1 MLRLQNMICWI
12 GLLFT
17 LQLTAQIQYKI
28 IPKPIKSIEFF
39 EGKAIANQPINSTF
53 QAEKTKKALSVFTSV
68 ENQSINQQ
76 VVVRSKAKY
85 NARNWKCWDGKKE
98 IALLWL
104 NDSTFQFSMCFE
116 LEKHFYSFYNGDILI
131 DKWMSV
137 QLPTIKQ
144 KVFIVP
150 LVSLSKDRFYFQN
163 ELNKIYKQAGIELE
177 TAILPTFKTKIF
189 SKKTVF
195 STQDSLEIYSGQM
208 RLLRNQFF
216 ELNTNLPN
224 EAYYL
229 FVIPSFSD
237 SSNLGFMLKNK
248 IVGFVPFQAN
258 EKKLNIQIART
269 LAVGMGMLNPAWKS
283 LDSLEN
289 RKENLMDS
297 LGGAQLTFAQVEAL
311 RSESRTFSRFD
322 VYENVPSN
330 NGTIAFYFWKE
341 TRGWIDLTNQNP
353 LEAIQR
359 PFRKNF
365 LISRFQVKYS
375 ILKPIFR
382 WGGYYIT
389 IFNLLGLV
397 LFYGLFLWLRKK
409 IKNAWQKRKWR
420 WGIIRKFVVW
430 SLFLSATFGVYC
442 SLSWGNAIL
451 ERFTIISGP
460 MPELDGLKLPEAKKE
475 LFTNPDF
482 HKKRGSIL
490 SAEILVQKSTHWE
503 VKKRLPVLYFNVYLD
518 ENQKPIKMR
527 FQHNSDTLKVEAW
540 KYAKHVTN
548 HYVVFN
554 YMDLSQKIT
563 VQKVYSY
570 DGKELE
576 SPNEKED
583 IAKRILVFVNGYRPT
598 SVGHSLEENFQ
609 DIINNGFENK
619 NSTNHIYSFDR
630 YDYWQPWNQI
640 NLLFQQRINPTET
653 YYADGHFSVSTSNYG
668 SILNFT
674 RVAQSFPKRCPNPK
688 KHTCYWM
695 QNTDLRKYFM
705 RKSRTEKALKM
716 SANRQGFKY
725 RKDHGR
731 IAGKNVLQ
739 ILNELPSFSENDTI
753 YIVAHSM
760 GYAYSVGMIESLR
773 NKIQFGGFYILAPE
787 NAKSGFVKPSEWK
800 EIWQYGSNLNQDFED
815 APCLQDGVAPQTAV
829 KGLPKENRLF
839 IPKKSYAQKGFFDS
853 HFVGYYT
860 WILEIPQGENGA
872 IKQR

>member
-1 MLRLQNMICWI
+1 MFRLQNVIFLI
-12 GLLFT
+12 GLLFSW
-17 LQLTAQIQYKI
+17 QLTAQVRFQIV
-28 IPKPIKSIEFF
+28 PKPTKSIQFF
-39 EGKAIANQPINSTF
+39 EGKTIANQTVSATF
-53 QAEKTKKALSVFTSV
+53 QSGKSKKVLSVFSAT
-68 ENQSINQQ
+68 EKQTINQQ
-76 VVVRSKAKY
+76 AVVRSNAKY
-85 NARNWKCWDGKKE
+85 NAKNWKCWEGKRE
-98 IALLWL
+98 VNLRWI
-104 NDSTFQFSMCFE
+104 NDSTFQFSMR
-116 LEKHFYSFYNGDILI
+116 LEKKKHFYSFYNGEVLI

-144 KVFIVP
+144 KVYIVP
-150 LVSLSKDRFYFQN
+150 LISLSNDRFYYEN

-189 SKKTVF
+189 SPKTVF
-195 STQDSLEIYSGQM
+195 STQDSLEMYSGQM

-229 FVIPSFSD
+229 FVIPSFAD
-237 SSNLGFMLKNK
+237 SSEMGFMLKNK
-248 IVGFVPFQAN
+248 TLGFVPFQTN
-258 EKKLNIQIART
+258 DKKLNTQLART
-269 LAVGMGMLNPAWKS
+269 LAIGMGMLNPVWKS

-297 LGGAQLTFAQVEAL
+297 LGGQQLTFAQVEAL
-311 RSESRTFSRFD
+311 RSEIRTFSRFD
-322 VYENVPSN
+322 TYENVPTN
-330 NGTIAFYFWKE
+330 NGTIAYYFWKE
-341 TRGWIDLTNQNP
+341 TNGYIDLSNHSP

-365 LISRFQVKYS
+365 LTSRFQVKYS
-375 ILKPIFR
+375 ILKPIAR

-389 IFNLLGLV
+389 IFNV
-397 LFYGLFLWLRKK
+397 FVFVVFFGLFLWLRRK
-409 IKNAWQKRKWR
+409 IKNAWKKRKWR
-420 WGIIRKFVVW
+420 WGIFRKLVVW
-430 SLFLSATFGVYC
+430 SLFLFATFGVYC
-442 SLSWGNAIL
+442 SLPWGNAIL

-460 MPELDGLKLPEAKKE
+460 MPELDGMNLSQAKKN
-475 LFTNPDF
+475 LFTNSDF

-490 SAEILVQKSTHWE
+490 AAEILVEKSTHWE
-503 VKKRLPVLYFNVYLD
+503 VKKRLPVLYFNVFVD

-540 KYAKHVTN
+540 KYAKRVTN

-554 YMDLSQKIT
+554 FIDLDRKMIA
-563 VQKVYSY
+563 QKVYSY

-576 SPNEKED
+576 SPKEKED
-583 IAKRILVFVNGYRPT
+583 VAKRILVFVNGYRPT

-619 NSTNHIYSFDR
+619 NSTNHIYPFDR

-640 NLLFQQRINPTET
+640 NLLFAQRINPTET

-674 RVAQSFPKRCPNPK
+674 RVAQSFPKRCPNAK

-695 QNTDLRKYFM
+695 QNTDLRKYFVK
-705 RKSRTEKALKM
+705 KSHTENVLKM
-716 SANRQGFKY
+716 RANKEGFKY

-731 IAGKNVLQ
+731 IAGKNLLQ
-739 ILNELPSFSENDTI
+739 ILNELPEFSENDTV

-760 GYAYSVGMIESLR
+760 GFAYSLGMVESLR

-787 NAKSGFVKPSEWK
+787 NAKTGIVNPTEWN
-800 EIWQYGSNLNQDFED
+800 EIWQYGSNLDQKYKD
-815 APCLQDGVAPQTAV
+815 APCLQDGVAPQSTV
-829 KGLPKENRLF
+829 RGLPEENRLF
-839 IPKKSYAQKGFFDS
+839 IPKKAYKQKGFFDS
-853 HFVGYYT
+853 HFIGYYT
-860 WILEIPQGENGA
+860 WILDIPPGEKGA
-872 IKQR
+872 IRFR

>member
-1 MLRLQNMICWI
+1 MLRLQNIICVI

-17 LQLTAQIQYKI
+17 LQLTAQLQFQI
-28 IPKPIKSIEFF
+28 IPKPTNSIHFF
-39 EGKAIANQPINSTF
+39 EGKTIANQTVNPTF
-53 QAEKTKKALSVFTSV
+53 QSGKTKKVLSVFTTT
-68 ENQSINQQ
+68 EDQKINQQ
-76 VVVRSKAKY
+76 VVVRSNAKY
-85 NARNWKCWDGKKE
+85 NARNWKCWEGKKE
-98 IALLWL
+98 IALRWL
-104 NDSTFQFSMCFE
+104 NDSTFQFSMR
-116 LEKHFYSFYNGDILI
+116 LEKKKHFYSFYNKDVLV

-137 QLPTIKQ
+137 QLPTVKQ
-144 KVFIVP
+144 KVYLVP
-150 LVSLSKDRFYFQN
+150 LVSLSNDGFYYEN
-163 ELNKIYKQAGIELE
+163 ELSKIYKQAGIELE

-189 SKKTVF
+189 SNKTVF
-195 STQDSLEIYSGQM
+195 STQDSLEMYSGQM

-237 SSNLGFMLKNK
+237 SSRLGYMLKNK
-248 IVGFVPFQAN
+248 TLGFVPFQ
-258 EKKLNIQIART
+258 ESDKKLSIQLART
-269 LAVGMGMLNPAWKS
+269 LAIGMGMLNPAWNS

-289 RKENLMDS
+289 RKQNLLDS
-297 LGGAQLTFAQVEAL
+297 LGGTQLTFAQVEAL

-322 VYENVPSN
+322 VYENIPSN
-330 NGTIAFYFWKE
+330 NGTIAYYFWKE
-341 TRGWIDLTNQNP
+341 TRGWIDLSNQNP

-382 WGGYYIT
+382 WNGYYIT
-389 IFNLLGLV
+389 IFNVLLFV
-397 LFYGLFLWLRKK
+397 VFYGFFIWLRKK
-409 IKNAWQKRKWR
+409 LKKAWQKRKWR
-420 WGIIRKFVVW
+420 WGIVRKFVVW

-442 SLSWGNAIL
+442 SLPWGNAIL
-451 ERFTIISGP
+451 ERFTVISGP
-460 MPELDGLKLPEAKKE
+460 MPELDGMKLTEAKKK

-482 HKKRGSIL
+482 LKKRGSIL
-490 SAEILVQKSTHWE
+490 SAEILVEKSTRWE
-503 VKKRLPVLYFNVYLD
+503 VKKRLPVLYFNVLVD
-518 ENQKPIKMR
+518 ENQKLLRMR
-527 FQHNSDTLKVEAW
+527 FQHNSDTLKVESW
-540 KYAKHVTN
+540 KYAKRVTN

-554 YMDLSQKIT
+554 YIDLNQKMT
-563 VQKVYSY
+563 SQKVYSY

-609 DIINNGFENK
+609 DIINKGFENK
-619 NSTNHIYSFDR
+619 NSTNHIYPFDR

-674 RVAQSFPKRCPNPK
+674 RIAQSFPKRCPNPK
-688 KHTCYWM
+688 KHTCYWT
-695 QNTDLRKYFM
+695 QNTDLRKYFV
-705 RKSRTEKALKM
+705 RKSHTENALKM
-716 SANRQGFKY
+716 SANKAGFKY
-725 RKDHGR
+725 RKDHGK
-731 IAGKNVLQ
+731 IAGKNLLQ
-739 ILNELPSFSENDTI
+739 ILNELPEFSENDTV

-760 GYAYSVGMIESLR
+760 GFAYSTGMIESLR

-787 NAKSGFVKPSEWK
+787 NAKSGFVKPEEWK

-815 APCLQDGVAPQTAV
+815 APCLQDGVAPQTSV
-829 KGLPKENRLF
+829 KGLTGENRLF
-839 IPKKSYAQKGFFDS
+839 IPKKSYKQKGFFDS

-860 WILEIPQGENGA
+860 WILDIPQGEKGS

>member
-17 LQLTAQIQYKI
+17 LQLTAQMQYKI

-554 YMDLSQKIT
+554 YMDLSRKIT

-570 DGKELE
+570 DGKDLE

-674 RVAQSFPKRCPNPK
+674 RIAQSFPKRCPNPK

-716 SANRQGFKY
+716 RSNKAGFKY

-731 IAGKNVLQ
+731 IAGKNLLQ
-739 ILNELPSFSENDTI
+739 ILNELPAFSENDTV

-872 IKQR
+872 VKQL

>member
-1 MLRLQNMICWI
+1 MLRLQNMMCLM
-12 GLLFT
+12 GLLFS
-17 LQLTAQIQYKI
+17 LQLSAQRQLQI
-28 IPKPIKSIEFF
+28 IPKPTKSIQFF
-39 EGKAIANQPINSTF
+39 EEKSIANQTINPTF
-53 QAEKTKKALSVFTSV
+53 QSKKTLSVFTSV
-68 ENQSINQQ
+68 EKQTQKQ
-76 VVVRSKAKY
+76 EVVVRSNTKY

-98 IALLWL
+98 IALRWL
-104 NDSTFQFSMCFE
+104 NDSTFQFTMRFE
-116 LEKHFYSFYNGDILI
+116 LEKHFYSFYNNAVLI

-137 QLPTIKQ
+137 QLPTVKQ
-144 KVFIVP
+144 KVYIVP
-150 LVSLSKDRFYFQN
+150 LVSLANDSFYYQN
-163 ELNKIYKQAGIELE
+163 ELNKIFKQAEIELE
-177 TAILPTFKTKIF
+177 IAILPAFKTKIF

-195 STQDSLEIYSGQM
+195 SSQDSLEIYSGQM
-208 RLLRNQFF
+208 RLLRDQFF
-216 ELNTNLPN
+216 ELNTNLPK
-224 EAYYL
+224 EAYCL

-258 EKKLNIQIART
+258 EKKLTAQLART
-269 LAVGMGMLNPAWKS
+269 LAIGMGMLNPAWKS
-283 LDSLEN
+283 LDSVEN

-297 LGGAQLTFAQVEAL
+297 LGGSQLTFAQVEAL

-341 TRGWIDLTNQNP
+341 THGWIDLTNQNP

-365 LISRFQVKYS
+365 LISRFQVKYR
-375 ILKPIFR
+375 ILKPFFR

-389 IFNLLGLV
+389 IFNVLGFV
-397 LFYGLFLWLRKK
+397 LFFGLFLWLRKK

-420 WGIIRKFVVW
+420 WGIVRKFAVW

-442 SLSWGNAIL
+442 SLPWGNAIL

-460 MPELDGLKLPEAKKE
+460 MPELDGMHLPAAKKE

-482 HKKRGSIL
+482 HKKRGSVL
-490 SAEILVQKSTHWE
+490 SAEILVQKSAHWE
-503 VKKRLPVLYFNVYLD
+503 VKKRLPVLYFNVYQD

-527 FQHNSDTLKVEAW
+527 FQYNSDTLKVEAW
-540 KYAKHVTN
+540 EYSARVTN
-548 HYVVFN
+548 HYMVFN
-554 YMDLSQKIT
+554 YLDLNQKMT
-563 VQKVYSY
+563 AQKVYSY

-619 NSTNHIYSFDR
+619 NSSNHIYPFDR

-653 YYADGHFSVSTSNYG
+653 YYADGHFSASTSNYG
-668 SILNFT
+668 NILNFT

-688 KHTCYWM
+688 KHTCYWT
-695 QNTDLRKYFM
+695 QNTDLRKYFV
-705 RKSRTEKALKM
+705 RKSHTENTLIM
-716 SANRQGFKY
+716 SANKAGFKY

-731 IAGKNVLQ
+731 IAGKNLLQ
-739 ILNELPSFSENDTI
+739 ILNELPAFSENDTV

-760 GYAYSVGMIESLR
+760 GYAYSIGMIESLR

-787 NAKSGFVKPSEWK
+787 NAKSGFVKPAEWK

-815 APCLQDGVAPQTAV
+815 APCLQDGVAPQTSV
-829 KGLPKENRLF
+829 KGLPEENRLF

-860 WILEIPQGENGA
+860 WILSIPQGEKGA
-872 IKQR
+872 VKQR

>member
-1 MLRLQNMICWI
+1 MV
-12 GLLFT
+12 LLFT
-17 LQLTAQIQYKI
+17 LQLTAQLQFKI
-28 IPKPIKSIEFF
+28 IPKPTKSIQFF
-39 EGKAIANQPINSTF
+39 EGKSIANQTINATF
-53 QAEKTKKALSVFTSV
+53 QAGKIKKLLSVFTST
-68 ENQSINQQ
+68 EKQTLKIQ
-76 VVVRSKAKY
+76 VVVRSNAKY
-85 NARNWKCWDGKKE
+85 NVRNWKCWEGKKE
-98 IALLWL
+98 IVLRWL
-104 NDSTFQFSMCFE
+104 NDSTFQFSMH
-116 LEKHFYSFYNGDILI
+116 LEKQKHFYSFYHADILI

-137 QLPTIKQ
+137 QLPKVKH

-177 TAILPTFKTKIF
+177 TVILPTFKTKIF
-189 SKKTVF
+189 SQKTIF
-195 STQDSLEIYSGQM
+195 SAQDSLEIYSGQM

-248 IVGFVPFQAN
+248 ILGFVPFQAN
-258 EKKLNIQIART
+258 EKKLTTQLART
-269 LAVGMGMLNPAWKS
+269 LAIGMGMLNPTWKS
-283 LDSLEN
+283 KDSLEN

-297 LGGAQLTFAQVEAL
+297 LGGTQLTFAQVQAL
-311 RSESRTFSRFD
+311 RSENRTFSRFD
-322 VYENVPSN
+322 VYENVRSN

-341 TRGWIDLTNQNP
+341 TRGWIHLTHQNP

-375 ILKPIFR
+375 ILRPIFR

-389 IFNLLGLV
+389 IFNVLGFV
-397 LFYGLFLWLRKK
+397 LFFGLFIWLRKK
-409 IKNAWQKRKWR
+409 IKRTWQKRKWR
-420 WGIIRKFVVW
+420 WGIVRKCAVW
-430 SLFLSATFGVYC
+430 SLFLSANFGVYY
-442 SLSWGNAIL
+442 SLPLGNSIL
-451 ERFTIISGP
+451 QRFTIISGP
-460 MPELDGLKLPEAKKE
+460 MPELDGMKLAEAKKQ

-490 SAEILVQKSTHWE
+490 SAEILVEKSAHWE
-503 VKKRLPVLYFNVYLD
+503 VKKRLPVLYFNVYQD

-527 FQHNSDTLKVEAW
+527 FQRNSDTLKVETW
-540 KYAKHVTN
+540 KYSERVTN

-554 YMDLSQKIT
+554 YMDLNQKMT
-563 VQKVYSY
+563 AQKVYSY

-576 SPNEKED
+576 SPNKKEN
-583 IAKRILVFVNGYRPT
+583 IAKRILIFVNGYRPT

-619 NSTNHIYSFDR
+619 NSSNHIYPFDR

-674 RVAQSFPKRCPNPK
+674 RIAQSFPKRCPNPK
-688 KHTCYWM
+688 KHTCYWI
-695 QNTDLRKYFM
+695 QNTDLRKYFV
-705 RKSRTEKALKM
+705 RKSHTAKALKM
-716 SANRQGFKY
+716 SANKAGFKY

-731 IAGKNVLQ
+731 IAGKNLLQ
-739 ILNELPSFSENDTI
+739 ILNELPAFSENDTV
-753 YIVAHSM
+753 YIVTHSM

-787 NAKSGFVKPSEWK
+787 NAKSGFVKPAEWK
-800 EIWQYGSNLNQDFED
+800 EIWQYGSNLNQDYED
-815 APCLQDGVAPQTAV
+815 APCLQDGVAPQTSV

-839 IPKKSYAQKGFFDS
+839 IPKKSYTQKGFFDS

-860 WILEIPQGENGA
+860 WILNIPQGEKGA